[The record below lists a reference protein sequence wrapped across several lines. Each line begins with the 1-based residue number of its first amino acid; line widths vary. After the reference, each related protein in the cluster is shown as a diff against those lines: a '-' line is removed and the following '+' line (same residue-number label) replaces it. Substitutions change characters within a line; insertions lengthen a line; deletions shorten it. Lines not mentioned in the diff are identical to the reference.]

1 MFIYHVLIYPPSLS
15 LIRELR
21 QFTLSNITG
30 IVLQSFSVSCCFFFL
45 GCFNHVYSS
54 LSPCLYYGYIFWLVM
69 IDSPLSVPIMKW
81 ILFFVIVWPNGHIAI
96 YVLKGI
102 FNFQQPKWTLILRES
117 VNHVTEQQ
125 GEGKGANAGWLL
137 KGRKGVENTSSKIF
151 SANCWGFSRQW
162 SLQHE
167 YSTRSYTISF
177 FRGN

>member
-30 IVLQSFSVSCCFFFL
+30 IVLRHFLFLVVFFPWLFQSCLFFSFPMFVLWIYFL
-45 GCFNHVYSS
+45 ISHDWFSFICSYNE
-54 LSPCLYYGYIFWLVM
+54 M
-69 IDSPLSVPIMKW
+69 DS
-81 ILFFVIVWPNGHIAI
+81 FFVIVWPNGHIAI

-137 KGRKGVENTSSKIF
+137 KGRKGVENTSSQIF
-151 SANCWGFSRQW
+151 SANCWCFSRQW